1 MAEKMKD
8 LTNPKTDSLK
18 FQTADALEEAARR
31 LRTVDLSEKTDDVMN
46 ILQEAEERMNRFRNE
61 TGVEFEKIADEYHK
75 KVEPVENI
83 ITAHPIPAVLI
94 ALTVPGTGGDGSA
107 STQCALA
114 RTFAGRRAD
123 ATIAPI
129 FSGVCGA
136 CRDLSPVT

>member
-18 FQTADALEEAARR
+18 FQTADALEEAASR

-46 ILQEAEERMNRFRNE
+46 ILQEAEERMNRFRNDA
-61 TGVEFEKIADEYHK
+61 GVEFEKIEDEYHK

-94 ALTVPGTGGDGSA
+94 AAGIGLLIG
-107 STQCALA
+107 ALIS
-114 RTFAGRRAD
+114 RGRD
-123 ATIAPI
+123 
-129 FSGVCGA
+129 
-136 CRDLSPVT
+136 

>member
-8 LTNPKTDSLK
+8 LTNPKTDNLK

-46 ILQEAEERMNRFRNE
+46 ILQEAEVRMNRFRNE
-61 TGVEFEKIADEYHK
+61 AGVEFEKIEDEYHK

-94 ALTVPGTGGDGSA
+94 AAGIGLLIG
-107 STQCALA
+107 ALIS
-114 RTFAGRRAD
+114 RGRD
-123 ATIAPI
+123 
-129 FSGVCGA
+129 
-136 CRDLSPVT
+136 

>member
-31 LRTVDLSEKTDDVMN
+31 LRTVDLSEKTDGVMN
-46 ILQEAEERMNRFRNE
+46 ILQEAEERMNRFRNDA
-61 TGVEFEKIADEYHK
+61 GVEFEKIADEYHK

-94 ALTVPGTGGDGSA
+94 AAGIGLLIG
-107 STQCALA
+107 ALIS
-114 RTFAGRRAD
+114 RGRD
-123 ATIAPI
+123 
-129 FSGVCGA
+129 
-136 CRDLSPVT
+136 

>member
-18 FQTADALEEAARR
+18 FQTADALEEAASR

-61 TGVEFEKIADEYHK
+61 TGVEFEKIEEEYHK

-94 ALTVPGTGGDGSA
+94 AAGIGLLIG
-107 STQCALA
+107 ALIS
-114 RTFAGRRAD
+114 RGRD
-123 ATIAPI
+123 
-129 FSGVCGA
+129 
-136 CRDLSPVT
+136 

>member
-18 FQTADALEEAARR
+18 FQTADALEEAASR

-46 ILQEAEERMNRFRNE
+46 ILQEAEERMNRFRNDA
-61 TGVEFEKIADEYHK
+61 GVEFEKIEDEYHK

-94 ALTVPGTGGDGSA
+94 AAGIGLLIG
-107 STQCALA
+107 ALII
-114 RTFAGRRAD
+114 RGRD
-123 ATIAPI
+123 
-129 FSGVCGA
+129 
-136 CRDLSPVT
+136 